1 MDNGDHTPNIRK
13 LIFALLVFFCAVLLT
28 VVMKTL
34 SSFIIPIVVAI
45 LLSSVFYSIVATL
58 NKKLHIPWVIGIVV
72 ILLIVLL
79 AVLALSSVITA
90 SVTTFVKQYT
100 NYENVFLSVY
110 KKVADTFDLSFND
123 DKNFL
128 ENMWGF
134 GQVRQALQ
142 GLALKLS
149 GGLINIVKSLGL
161 MLLYIAFFLIE
172 VRNGGKK
179 IDAIFHGKNN
189 ERVNSIIADIVFDI
203 KTFLSTKF
211 LISLLT
217 GICTF
222 LACFATQVQFAILWA
237 FLAFVMNFIPTFG
250 SIFSVLITTLFA
262 FLQFFPSPA
271 PTLFIFIAMVVINMV
286 LGNVI
291 EPRIEGDNLDIS
303 PFVILVSLA
312 FWGWMWGF
320 IGMILAVP
328 LMVIIKIV
336 CSSSLFPFLRPI
348 AILIGN
354 TKKKRQIDTIDTKE

>member
-1 MDNGDHTPNIRK
+1 MDLLDHETNIRK
-13 LIFALLVFFCAVLLT
+13 LTFALLIFFCAVTLT
-28 VVMKTL
+28 VIMKSL
-34 SSFIIPIVVAI
+34 ASFIIPVVVAI
-45 LLSSVFYSIVATL
+45 LLSSVFYSVVSTL
-58 NKKLHIPWVIGIVV
+58 NKKLQIPWMLGIVV

-79 AVLALSSVITA
+79 VVIALSSVITA
-90 SVTTFVKQYT
+90 SVTTFAKQYT
-100 NYENVFLSVY
+100 NYENIFLSIY
-110 KKVADTFDLSFND
+110 KEVADVLDLQFSD

-142 GLALKLS
+142 GLAVKLS
-149 GGLINIVKSLGL
+149 GGLVNIVKNLGL

-189 ERVNSIIADIVFDI
+189 ERVNSIINDVASDI
-203 KTFLSTKF
+203 KSFLSTKF

-217 GICTF
+217 GVCTF
-222 LACFATQVQFAILWA
+222 LACLAVGVQFAVLWA

-262 FLQFFPSPA
+262 FLQFFPNPA
-271 PTLFIFIAMVVINMV
+271 RIIFIFVAMVTINMV
-286 LGNVI
+286 LGNII

-303 PFVILVSLA
+303 PFVILISLA

-328 LMVIIKIV
+328 LMVIVKIV
-336 CSSSLFPFLRPI
+336 CSSSLFPFLKPI

-354 TKKKRQIDTIDTKE
+354 TKKKKSEENDGE